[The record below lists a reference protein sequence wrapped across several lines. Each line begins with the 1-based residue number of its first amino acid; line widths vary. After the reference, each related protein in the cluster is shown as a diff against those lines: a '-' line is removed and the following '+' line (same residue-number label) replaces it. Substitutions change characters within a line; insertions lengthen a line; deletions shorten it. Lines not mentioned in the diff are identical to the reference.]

1 MDNPLSRPMV
11 PDRVGSS
18 SDSELEDTITMRA

>member
-1 MDNPLSRPMV
+1 MDNPPSRPMV

-18 SDSELEDTITMRA
+18 SETELEDTITVRA